1 MSDTTSYEAKHAE
14 EKQPLLT
21 DATYDKLKPAAALI
35 FPALITFWISIASIW
50 HLPYRE
56 EIAGTLGAVNILL
69 GVVLLVAS
77 NIYKKSDARFD
88 GTIDIFEH
96 ENGLKTGS
104 INLKNYENPADI
116 VQQDQ
121 AVFKVNKL

>member
-1 MSDTTSYEAKHAE
+1 
-14 EKQPLLT
+14 
-21 DATYDKLKPAAALI
+21 
-35 FPALITFWISIASIW
+35 
-50 HLPYRE
+50 
-56 EIAGTLGAVNILL
+56 
-69 GVVLLVAS
+69 VAS